1 MKNKS
6 ETPILDI
13 VFIIFLLS
21 VLIIIINIITVDHV
35 KKDFEDKIS
44 LENVYKK
51 DLEDKIALENIY
63 FEVLSS
69 RDHVYNFYRILDDL
83 DKIEPGLSKKFINN
97 VKNDMKNPP
106 DYNPEF
112 ILILSFDFSETPEGK
127 DYWKNVGNKL
137 LENLENYNDKN

>member
-6 ETPILDI
+6 LSTLVLEC
-13 VFIIFLLS
+13 FIYT
-21 VLIIIINIITVDHV
+21 ITVAFIFPFFLFIFDV
-35 KKDFEDKIS
+35 MDTGFNKELSDKAVS
-44 LENVYKK
+44 E
-51 DLEDKIALENIY
+51 KIP
-63 FEVLSS
+63 FEVLDS

-112 ILILSFDFSETPEGK
+112 ILILSFDFSETSEGK
-127 DYWKNVGNKL
+127 EYWKNVGNKL
-137 LENLENYNDKN
+137 IENLENSNDKN

>member
-6 ETPILDI
+6 LSTVVLECFIYTIII
-13 VFIIFLLS
+13 VFIFSFFLF
-21 VLIIIINIITVDHV
+21 IV
-35 KKDFEDKIS
+35 KVVSIELDNKFYDKNVQEKIS
-44 LENVYKK
+44 F
-51 DLEDKIALENIY
+51 DI
-63 FEVLSS
+63 LSS

-83 DKIEPGLSKKFINN
+83 DNVEPGLSKKFITN
-97 VKNDMKNPP
+97 VKNDMENPP

-137 LENLENYNDKN
+137 IENLENSNDKN

>member
-6 ETPILDI
+6 LSTVVLECFIYTITI
-13 VFIIFLLS
+13 VFIFSFFIF
-21 VLIIIINIITVDHV
+21 IV
-35 KKDFEDKIS
+35 KVVSIELDNKFYDKNVPEKIS
-44 LENVYKK
+44 F
-51 DLEDKIALENIY
+51 D
-63 FEVLSS
+63 VLSS

-83 DKIEPGLSKKFINN
+83 DNIEPGLSKKFITN

-127 DYWKNVGNKL
+127 EYWKNVGNKL
-137 LENLENYNDKN
+137 IENLENSNDKN

>member
-6 ETPILDI
+6 VLTVVLECFIYTITI
-13 VFIIFLLS
+13 VFIFLFFLFIFYVMDTGFDKKLS
-21 VLIIIINIITVDHV
+21 DRPVP
-35 KKDFEDKIS
+35 
-44 LENVYKK
+44 ENV
-51 DLEDKIALENIY
+51 Y

-83 DKIEPGLSKKFINN
+83 DNIEPGLSKKFITN

-137 LENLENYNDKN
+137 LENLENSNDKN

>member
-6 ETPILDI
+6 LSTLVLECFIYTITI
-13 VFIIFLLS
+13 VFIFSFFLFIFYVMDTGFNKELS
-21 VLIIIINIITVDHV
+21 DKAVR
-35 KKDFEDKIS
+35 EKIS
-44 LENVYKK
+44 F
-51 DLEDKIALENIY
+51 D
-63 FEVLSS
+63 VLSS

-83 DKIEPGLSKKFINN
+83 DNIEPGLSKKFITN

-127 DYWKNVGNKL
+127 EYWKNVGNKL
-137 LENLENYNDKN
+137 IENLENSNDKN